1 VVHSIFDCCVPRDD
15 VVQGAM
21 SDSDYAADLAQV
33 INGTASD
40 DYKDPVRFFANTFPT
55 RGLKNLLQNVCSR
68 LSGGSAAASV
78 FRLDT
83 SFGGG
88 KTHGL
93 IALVHA
99 ARGMAGVLNVA
110 EFIDPAL
117 LPTGKVRI
125 AEFDGENADPINGRK
140 MGDGIY
146 AKTPWGEI
154 AYRLAGPAG
163 YERVR
168 ASDEQ
173 MVAPGA
179 ETISELFGGEPTLVL
194 LDEMSDWL
202 RRVRHIPGARD
213 QLSPFLKNL
222 FKAIESAPNCAVVF
236 TLAVGK
242 GGKTTDAHADDAIFV
257 ADRMAEAES
266 VAARK
271 ATLLNPTEDD
281 ETAFV
286 LRRRLFKSVDD
297 AKAAEVIAAYKD
309 LWNGNKEALAHDA
322 SQASTIDTFKDGY
335 PFHPDV
341 LEVLTSKTATLGN
354 FQRVRG
360 MLRLLGRTV
369 AHLWATKPEDATAI
383 HVHHIDPGHGPVHQ
397 EIVTRL
403 GQSQYVPA
411 IRSDI
416 SAEPGK
422 QSLAREIDEENFK
435 GLAPYTEYVA
445 RTAFMHTMAFQ
456 DALKGVTPERLRFSM
471 LSPTLDLSFI
481 NSARMKFVQ
490 ESAYLD
496 DRPGAPLRFQAEA
509 NLTQLI
515 RREERNVD
523 PGDLRNE
530 LNDRIKKIFSGT
542 VFESIPFPGGPF
554 DVPDDVGEGRPRL
567 AVMSYDGV
575 AIGASVDEVPDI
587 IARIHQRKGSDG
599 TAFRALR
606 NNVVFVAA
614 DEGKI
619 DEMRG
624 KMARRLA
631 LWELKKP
638 ERQAQLAEHQQ
649 AKVRE
654 LESKSEA
661 EVAVSI
667 QQTYRHVFYPAK
679 VGVIDGTEIAHTS
692 IEITSASE
700 KPGSGQ
706 QQVVR
711 GLRELNKLRTG
722 EDEPDSPAYIRDR
735 TPLKKGQITTGN
747 LREEFRRDPSLAI
760 LADDEIFKKA
770 VRKGV
775 EAGEYVYKRGDLLY
789 GKGDP
794 FTSIQI
800 DQDAVV
806 FTMGYAGEK
815 GIWPRQTK
823 PSGGDLFGGG
833 TTQRG
838 SGGTGGSGTPTPGSG
853 GDGGST
859 TTSTGGDQT
868 TTVQTGGGSQPSLPQ
883 QPGILTFAAEGVL
896 KEALKILWEK
906 ARAKKVGALAKIGID
921 MYDAGDAF
929 RLLGAVG
936 AVANANKIVTLTGG
950 YETAS
955 GSIMEINFEGTP
967 DDAKP
972 VKDFVEP
979 QLRAASEKNL
989 KASFILEFAEG
1000 LPLSG
1005 DAAEKLAE
1013 RLSKFASG
1021 AAYVSATAE
1030 SAPVVAGQSAEAMS

>member
-1 VVHSIFDCCVPRDD
+1 MAQTIFDICVPRDD
-15 VVQGAM
+15 VVAGTMTDA
-21 SDSDYAADLAQV
+21 DFAADLAQV
-33 INGTASD
+33 VNGTAPPEYRD
-40 DYKDPVRFFANTFPT
+40 ADRFFATTYPT
-55 RGLKNLLQNVCSR
+55 RGLRNLLENVCRR
-68 LSGGSAAASV
+68 LRGGSSAASV

-99 ARGMAGVLNVA
+99 ARGMQGVPNIA
-110 EFIDPAL
+110 EFVDPAL
-117 LPTGKVRI
+117 LPGSSVRI
-125 AEFDGENADPINGRK
+125 AEFDGENADPLNGRA
-140 MGDGIY
+140 MGDGLY

-154 AYRLAGPAG
+154 AYRLAGKAG

-179 ETISELFGGEPTLVL
+179 ETMRELFGGEPTLIL
-194 LDEMSDWL
+194 LDEMADWL

-222 FKAIESAPNCAVVF
+222 FKAVEATPNAAIVF

-242 GGKTTDAHADDAIFV
+242 SGRTADAHADDAMFV

-286 LRRRLFKSVDD
+286 LRRRLFKAVDD
-297 AKAAEVIAAYKD
+297 AKAAEVIAAYKN
-309 LWNGNKEALAHDA
+309 LWTTHKDALPHDAALASTVDA
-322 SQASTIDTFKDGY
+322 FAAGY

-360 MLRLLGRTV
+360 MLRLLGRAVTL
-369 AHLWATKPEDATAI
+369 LWHTRPADATAI
-383 HVHHIDPGHGPVHQ
+383 HVHHIDPGYGPIHQ

-416 SAEPGK
+416 SAEQGK
-422 QSLAREIDEENFK
+422 KSLAQEIDEENFK
-435 GLAPYTEYVA
+435 GLAPYTVYVA
-445 RTAFMHTMAFQ
+445 RTAFMHTLAYHE
-456 DALKGVTPERLRFSM
+456 ALKGVTPDRLRYSVIAP
-471 LSPTLDLSFI
+471 SLDISFVD
-481 NSARMKFVQ
+481 NARQRFMA

-496 DRPGAPLRFQAEA
+496 DRPGAPLRFRAEA

-515 RREERNVD
+515 RRDERNVD
-523 PGDLRNE
+523 PGELRNQ
-530 LNDRIKKIFSGT
+530 LNDRIKTIFCGQ
-542 VFESIPFPGGPF
+542 VFEAVPFPGGPF
-554 DVPDDVGEGRPRL
+554 DVPDDVGDGRPRL

-575 AIGASVDEVPDI
+575 SVGGSSIEEVPDI

-599 TAFRALR
+599 SAFRILR

-614 DEGKI
+614 EEAKI
-619 DEMRG
+619 EDMRG
-624 KMARRLA
+624 SMARRLA
-631 LWELKKP
+631 LLELKKP
-638 ERQAQLAEHQQ
+638 ERLAQLAEHQQ

-654 LESKSEA
+654 LESKSETA
-661 EVAVSI
+661 VAISI
-667 QQTYRHVFYPAK
+667 QQTYRHVFYPSK
-679 VGVIDGTEIAHTS
+679 VGAIGTTELGHTA
-692 IEITSASE
+692 IEISSASE

-706 QQVVR
+706 QQIVR

-722 EDEPDSPAYIRDR
+722 ESEPDSPSWIRDR
-735 TPLKKGQITTGN
+735 TPLKKGQITTAN
-747 LREEFRRDPSLAI
+747 LREEYRRDTALAI
-760 LADDEIFKKA
+760 LADDDIFKKA
-770 VRKGV
+770 IRRGV
-775 EAGEYVYKRGDLLY
+775 EVGEFIYRRGDLLY

-794 FTSIQI
+794 YTSIQV

-806 FTMGYAGEK
+806 FTMAYATEK
-815 GIWPRQTK
+815 GIWPRK
-823 PSGGDLFGGG
+823 ISPSGGNLFGGAVQPPPGNTG
-833 TTQRG
+833 TVTAALG
-838 SGGTGGSGTPTPGSG
+838 VSGTPEVPTPS
-853 GDGGST
+853 
-859 TTSTGGDQT
+859 STGT
-868 TTVQTGGGSQPSLPQ
+868 QPSVHYGSAARGPTPQ
-883 QPGILTFAAEGVL
+883 PSGPLSFTAEGVL
-896 KEALKILWEK
+896 KEALKILFEK
-906 ARAKKVGALAKIGID
+906 ARSRKIAALARIGID
-921 MYDAGDAF
+921 MYDPGDAF

-936 AVANANKIVTLTGG
+936 AVQSAKKTVILRGA
-950 YETAS
+950 YETTS
-955 GSIMEINFEGTP
+955 GSTMTIEFEGIP

-972 VKDFVEP
+972 VKDFIEP
-979 QLRAASEKNL
+979 QLRAAKDKDM
-989 KASFILEFAEG
+989 KATFNIQFDGG
-1000 LPLSG
+1000 LSLSG

-1021 AAYVSATAE
+1021 AAYVSAIAEAVVTAE
-1030 SAPVVAGQSAEAMS
+1030 VSA